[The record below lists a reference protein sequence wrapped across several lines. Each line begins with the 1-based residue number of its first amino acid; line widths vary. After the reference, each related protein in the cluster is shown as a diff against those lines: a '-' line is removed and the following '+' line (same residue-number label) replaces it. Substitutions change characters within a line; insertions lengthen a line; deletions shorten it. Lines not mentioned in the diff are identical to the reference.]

1 MKDNTWNIYHNK
13 AKNLELRL
21 ESKLQK
27 YTSLAQKI
35 NADFLCYEESPLL
48 DSNEENELASDIERD
63 LNELSE
69 CIKSMQTC
77 STSTSL
83 TGNHQDILIK
93 RYQEI
98 LFDFNSEFKNTSA
111 TVQIKKE
118 SIQLFESHK
127 NTSSS
132 ESGSSLSNLL
142 NEKSS
147 IVQSMKSIN
156 EVIQQAFEAR
166 SSLSSQRSSLTRA
179 GGGLG
184 SIIANV
190 PSFNRLIDGVQKKK
204 MRESVILACIIAFL
218 VCFVIWY
225 VILR

>member
-1 MKDNTWNIYHNK
+1 
-13 AKNLELRL
+13 
-21 ESKLQK
+21 
-27 YTSLAQKI
+27 
-35 NADFLCYEESPLL
+35 
-48 DSNEENELASDIERD
+48 
-63 LNELSE
+63 
-69 CIKSMQTC
+69 MQTC

-127 NTSSS
+127 NMSSS

-190 PSFNRLIDGVQKKK
+190 PSFNRLIDGVQKKDE
-204 MRESVILACIIAFL
+204 RVCYSCVHYSISRLLCYLVRYPQVI
-218 VCFVIWY
+218 Y
-225 VILR
+225 ILQHN